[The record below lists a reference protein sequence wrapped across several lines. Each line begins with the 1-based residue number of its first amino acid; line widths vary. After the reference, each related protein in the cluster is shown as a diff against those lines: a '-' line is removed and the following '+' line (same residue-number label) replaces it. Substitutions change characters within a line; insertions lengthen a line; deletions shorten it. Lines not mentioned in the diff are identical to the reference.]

1 MAAWKLKSGPSKSTW
16 GKRYGDAPREVI
28 GSYDIDGK
36 PTIGIVQAT
45 RKFHLF
51 DDKPFTFGTDDD
63 FSLVYDS
70 TSGNLDFNAG
80 DDTVLSVTP
89 QATIATGTYT
99 DLEVTGTL
107 TVGGVSVDSLDI
119 DGGIF

>member
-45 RKFHLF
+45 AKFHLF

-63 FSLVYDS
+63 FTLMYDS
-70 TSGNLDFNAG
+70 ESGNLDFQAG
-80 DDTVLSVTP
+80 NTSV
-89 QATIATGTYT
+89 
-99 DLEVTGTL
+99 LEVTPSGTIANGAYTNL
-107 TVGGVSVDSLDI
+107 TVTGVLTADL
-119 DGGIF
+119 DGGDF